1 VLKRQGFRI
10 LGSTWQVAMFRKNLR
25 DIAVYPYRS
34 TSRRTIHTIFCPPLR
49 IVALDDR
56 GQSVFDQVVEYWTIL
71 KLPACRIILEMNPGV
86 DYHKH
91 LPSILSEAFLGG
103 MG

>member
-1 VLKRQGFRI
+1 MKREGFRV
-10 LGSTWQVAMFRKNLR
+10 LASSWQVAMFQIQLR
-25 DIAVYPYRS
+25 DIAVYLFRK
-34 TSRRTIHTIFCPPLR
+34 TSRRTIHTLFCPPLR

-56 GQSVFDQVVEYWTIL
+56 GQSVFDRVVEYWTIL

-86 DYHKH
+86 DYHQQ
-91 LPSILSEAFLGG
+91 LPSILSEAFSGG